1 MEFNHW
7 FYAMYLLKALV
18 FTMQG
23 ETPYVMLVTFNLYYY
38 QTYVTKEGQHHFNF
52 VVGKHYIPLGS
63 QELCLLTHLSYALR
77 FIIKK
82 LSQSRVAE
90 GVITILE
97 KGKGRDHGWGCLS
110 QTMIRRQ
117 QSQ

>member
-7 FYAMYLLKALV
+7 FYAMYVLKALV

-23 ETPYVMLVTFNLYYY
+23 ETPYVMLVTFNSYYY
-38 QTYVTKEGQHHFNF
+38 QTYVTKEGQQHFNF

-63 QELCLLTHLSYALR
+63 QELCLLTLLSYALR

-82 LSQSRVAE
+82 LSQSRVSRRGHYHFRERE
-90 GVITILE
+90 GQGSWV
-97 KGKGRDHGWGCLS
+97 GVPFPDYD
-110 QTMIRRQ
+110 
-117 QSQ
+117 